1 MRRGEIRWASL
12 PTPDGAGPGFRRPV
26 LVVQSNE
33 FNDSRIQTV
42 ICAVITSNTR
52 LANAPG
58 NVLLT
63 KKASGLKKES
73 VANVSQLFTID
84 RKFLFKAV
92 ARLPAQKL
100 REVDDGIRLALAI

>member
-12 PTPDGAGPGFRRPV
+12 PAPDGAGPGFRRPV

-58 NVLLT
+58 NVLLS
-63 KKASGLKKES
+63 KKASGLKRES
-73 VANVSQLFTID
+73 VANVSQLNTLD
-84 RKFLFKAV
+84 RQFLSEAV
-92 ARLPAQKL
+92 GRLPAKKL

>member
-1 MRRGEIRWASL
+1 MRRGQIRWASL
-12 PTPDGAGPGFRRPV
+12 SAPDGAGPGFRRPM

-42 ICAVITSNTR
+42 ICAVITSNIR
-52 LANAPG
+52 LAQAPG
-58 NVLLT
+58 NVLLS

-84 RKFLFKAV
+84 RKYLSDAV
-92 ARLPAQKL
+92 GKLPAQEM
-100 REVDDGIRLALAI
+100 RAVDDGIRVALAI

>member
-1 MRRGEIRWASL
+1 MRRGEIRWVSL
-12 PTPDGAGPGFRRPV
+12 PAPDGAGPGFRRPV

-58 NVLLT
+58 NVLLS
-63 KKASGLKKES
+63 KKASGLKRES
-73 VANVSQLFTID
+73 VANVSQLNTLD
-84 RKFLFKAV
+84 RQFLSEV
-92 ARLPAQKL
+92 VGRLPAKKL

>member
-1 MRRGEIRWASL
+1 MRRGDIRWASL
-12 PTPDGAGPGFRRPV
+12 PTPDGAGPGFRRP
-26 LVVQSNE
+26 LIVVQSNE

-58 NVLLT
+58 NVLLS
-63 KKASGLKKES
+63 KKASGLKRES
-73 VANVSQLFTID
+73 VANVSQLNTLD
-84 RKFLFKAV
+84 RQFLSEAV
-92 ARLPAQKL
+92 GRLPAKKL

>member
-12 PTPDGAGPGFRRPV
+12 SVPDGAGPGFRRPI

-42 ICAVITSNTR
+42 ICVVITSNIR
-52 LANAPG
+52 LVQAPG
-58 NVLLT
+58 NVLLSKRT
-63 KKASGLKKES
+63 SGLKKES
-73 VANVSQLFTID
+73 VANVSQLITID
-84 RKFLFKAV
+84 RRYLSSAV

>member
-12 PTPDGAGPGFRRPV
+12 SVPDGAGPGYRRPM

-33 FNDSRIQTV
+33 FNESRIQTV

-52 LANAPG
+52 LAKAPG
-58 NVLLT
+58 NVVLS

-73 VANVSQLFTID
+73 VANVSQLITID
-84 RKFLFKAV
+84 RQNLSDAV
-92 ARLPAQKL
+92 GRLPAQKL
-100 REVDDGIRLALAI
+100 REIDDGIRLALAI